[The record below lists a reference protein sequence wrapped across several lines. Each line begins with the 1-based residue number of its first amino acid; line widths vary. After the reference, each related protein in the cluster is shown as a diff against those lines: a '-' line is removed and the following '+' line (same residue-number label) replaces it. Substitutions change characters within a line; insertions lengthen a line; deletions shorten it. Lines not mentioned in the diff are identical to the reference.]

1 MESVKF
7 ATTLVDMRL
16 LQTARLLEWIRDNG
30 EADGEAVGRALDAV
44 VAAHGSIRGLR
55 SEPAAG

>member
-1 MESVKF
+1 
-7 ATTLVDMRL
+7 MRL